1 MSRNTL
7 VATAIA
13 GAVATIVGLTGL
25 SIGAVSAMNGRPPDF
40 GSAAGSSCTTPQLA
54 GTVVNVSLW
63 NMGGS
68 MMGGNNG
75 MMGGNTGNGMMPR
88 GAMNLSLDRSS
99 VSSGAV
105 SFLATNDGSISHEL
119 VVLPLVDSQVA
130 GGRSISGGNKI
141 DETASLGEAS
151 ATCNA
156 GEGTG
161 IAPGSAS
168 WVTLDL
174 VPGRYEVVCNLPGH
188 YAAGMYR
195 ELIVT

>member
-1 MSRNTL
+1 MRRNTL
-7 VATAIA
+7 IATAIA

-25 SIGAVSAMNGRPPDF
+25 SVGAVSAMNGSAPGF
-40 GSAAGSSCTTPQLA
+40 GSAAGSSCATPQLA
-54 GTVVNVSLW
+54 GTVVNVSLR

-75 MMGGNTGNGMMPR
+75 MMGGNTGNGMMTR
-88 GAMNLSLDRSS
+88 GAMSLSLDRSS

-105 SFLATNDGSISHEL
+105 SFLATNDGSIRHEL
-119 VVLPLVDSQVA
+119 VVLPLLDSQVA
-130 GGRSISGGNKI
+130 GGRSISGGNKV

-156 GEGTG
+156 GGGTG

-174 VPGRYEVVCNLPGH
+174 APGRYEVVCNLPGH

-195 ELIVT
+195 ELTVT

>member
-7 VATAIA
+7 IATGIA

-25 SIGAVSAMNGRPPDF
+25 SVGAVSAMNGGAPDF
-40 GSAAGSSCTTPQLA
+40 GTAGGSSCTTPRLA
-54 GTVVNVSLW
+54 GTVVNVSLR

-75 MMGGNTGNGMMPR
+75 MMGGISGNGMMPR
-88 GAMNLSLDRSS
+88 GAMNLSLDRSN
-99 VSSGAV
+99 VNSGTV
-105 SFLATNDGSISHEL
+105 SFLATNDGSVIHEL
-119 VVLPLVDSQVA
+119 VILPLAASQVA
-130 GGRSISGGNKI
+130 GSRSISGGSKV

-151 ATCNA
+151 ATCKA

-161 IAPGSAS
+161 IAPGSAG

-174 VPGRYEVVCNLPGH
+174 APGRYEVICNLRGH

-195 ELIVT
+195 ELTVT

>member
-7 VATAIA
+7 IATAIA

-25 SIGAVSAMNGRPPDF
+25 SVGAVSAMNGGTPDF
-40 GSAAGSSCTTPQLA
+40 GTAGGSSCTTPQLA
-54 GTVVNVSLW
+54 GTVVNVSLR

-75 MMGGNTGNGMMPR
+75 MMGGNTRNGMMPR

-105 SFLATNDGSISHEL
+105 SFVATNSGSISHEL
-119 VVLPLVDSQVA
+119 VILPLADSQVA
-130 GGRSISGGNKI
+130 GSRSISGGNKV

-161 IAPGSAS
+161 IAPGSAG

-174 VPGRYEVVCNLPGH
+174 APGRYEVICNLPGH
-188 YAAGMYR
+188 YAAGMYG
-195 ELIVT
+195 ELTVS

>member
-1 MSRNTL
+1 MRRSTL
-7 VATAIA
+7 TATAIA
-13 GAVATIVGLTGL
+13 GAAATIIGLTGL
-25 SIGAVSAMNGRPPDF
+25 SVGAVSAMSGRGPDS

-54 GTVVNVSLW
+54 GTIVNVSLR

-68 MMGGNNG
+68 MMGGDNG
-75 MMGGNTGNGMMPR
+75 MMGGNTGNGMMHR

-99 VSSGAV
+99 VSSGTV

-119 VVLPLVDSQVA
+119 VILPLAASQVA
-130 GGRSISGGNKI
+130 GSRSISGEHKI

-151 ATCNA
+151 ATCKA

-161 IAPGSAS
+161 IAPGSAG

-174 VPGRYEVVCNLPGH
+174 PPGRYEVICNLPGH
-188 YAAGMYR
+188 YAAGMYQ
-195 ELIVT
+195 ELTVT

>member
-1 MSRNTL
+1 MRRSTL
-7 VATAIA
+7 IVTGIA
-13 GAVATIVGLTGL
+13 GAVATIIGLTGL
-25 SIGAVSAMNGRPPDF
+25 SVGAVSAMNGSVPDF
-40 GSAAGSSCTTPQLA
+40 GSATGPSCTTPQLG
-54 GTVVNVSLW
+54 GTVVNVSLR

-68 MMGGNNG
+68 MMGGDNG
-75 MMGGNTGNGMMPR
+75 MMGGITGYGMMPR
-88 GAMNLSLDRSS
+88 GAMSLSLDRSS

-119 VVLPLVDSQVA
+119 VILPLAASQVA
-130 GGRSISGGNKI
+130 GSRSVSGGSKV

-161 IAPGSAS
+161 IAAGSAG

-174 VPGRYEVVCNLPGH
+174 APGRYEVVCNLPGH

-195 ELIVT
+195 ELTVT